1 MTPAPAAPRSDAY
14 ELPALM
20 RHLAEGLWP
29 LPALMDHLLDRAEG
43 TR

>member
-1 MTPAPAAPRSDAY
+1 MTPAPAAPRPDTPD
-14 ELPALM
+14 LPTLL

-29 LPALMDHLLDRAEG
+29 LPALLDQLIDRAGE